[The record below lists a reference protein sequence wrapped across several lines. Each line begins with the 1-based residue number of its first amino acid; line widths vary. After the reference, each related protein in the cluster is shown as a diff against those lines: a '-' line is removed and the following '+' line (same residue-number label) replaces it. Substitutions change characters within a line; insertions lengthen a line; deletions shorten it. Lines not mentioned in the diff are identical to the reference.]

1 MEADLQCR
9 YRERDLEIQT
19 TPQADLL
26 SLPEIPQEQLVIVIG
41 LQVDDDEK
49 GRNNQQLA
57 SGQRVN

>member
-1 MEADLQCR
+1 MDADLQCR

-19 TPQADLL
+19 TPQVDLL

-41 LQVDDDEK
+41 LQIDDHEN

-57 SGQRVN
+57 SSQR